1 MRVFNPFKMQRSYKA
16 KKSAVVEAE
25 DTVVAAGGD
34 GLMRGPLR
42 TTSAQEGELD
52 PIPVMEGGW
61 RSAVDT
67 VPAGR
72 PAPSPLPVDGG
83 AECTVYSLQ

>member
-1 MRVFNPFKMQRSYKA
+1 MISCTPAELFMFMRVFKPFEMQRSYKA

-34 GLMRGPLR
+34 GLRRGPLR

-52 PIPVMEGGW
+52 PIPVMF
-61 RSAVDT
+61 
-67 VPAGR
+67 
-72 PAPSPLPVDGG
+72 
-83 AECTVYSLQ
+83 